1 MSVIIWYDCM
11 GRYLHIIIKEGEVTN
26 MGLLDKVK
34 DTAMQAKDSAAKFA
48 EEKGIAEKVSK
59 ATDSIKSSIDETK
72 ANMQAHKEASA
83 EAKKPLEGCIQWYE
97 VMYEGGLAT
106 IGAEKTKAGSGS
118 IGMNILPDSFYF
130 KPTITAID
138 WFEDLEIPY
147 DKIKKFELIKRT
159 VGNAEMFLASSATD
173 AASLATLNTMAI
185 TYDDN
190 NGDEVYLKM
199 EMLTG
204 LSVQGQAKKCEEMMD
219 VLRTNKILPRLN
231 KDNGSSAPVQQLSAA
246 DELKKYKDL
255 LDSGIINQDEFD
267 AKKKQLLGL

>member
-1 MSVIIWYDCM
+1 
-11 GRYLHIIIKEGEVTN
+11 
-26 MGLLDKVK
+26 MGLLDKMK
-34 DTAMQAKDSAAKFA
+34 DTAMQAKESATKFV
-48 EEKGIAEKVSK
+48 EEKGIAEKVSN
-59 ATDSIKSSIDETK
+59 ATASIKSSIDETK

-83 EAKKPLEGCIQWYE
+83 EAKKPLDGCIQWYE
-97 VMYEGGLAT
+97 VLYEGGLAT

-118 IGMNILPDSFYF
+118 IGMNIMPDSFYF
-130 KPTITAID
+130 KPTITAVD
-138 WFEDLEIPY
+138 WFADLEIPY
-147 DKIKKFELIKRT
+147 DKVKKFELIKRT
-159 VGNAEMFLASSATD
+159 VSNAELFLSSSATD

-185 TYDDN
+185 TYDDV

-219 VLRTNKILPRLN
+219 VLRINKILPRLN
-231 KDNGSSAPVQQLSAA
+231 MESNGSIQTSQLSAA

-255 LDSGIINQDEFD
+255 LDSGIITQEEFD